1 MIQACISQWAMARP
15 VAKPAPARPTRCSE
29 PMLEV
34 KIEVPMV
41 PHFASRADR
50 K

>member
-1 MIQACISQWAMARP
+1 MAMP
-15 VAKPAPARPTRCSE
+15 VAKPAPARPTRCSD
-29 PMLEV
+29 PMFDV

-41 PHFASRADR
+41 PHFASRAER